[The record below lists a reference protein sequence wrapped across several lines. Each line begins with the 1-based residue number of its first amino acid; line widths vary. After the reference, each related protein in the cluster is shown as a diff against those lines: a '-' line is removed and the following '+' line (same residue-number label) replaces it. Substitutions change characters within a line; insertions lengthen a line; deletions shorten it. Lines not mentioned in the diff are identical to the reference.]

1 MKKEE
6 SNQLRWF
13 KTCVSSCSS
22 TVCSTFR
29 LSRCCCCCCYFLS
42 SFYVSGIGL
51 HALRQNLT
59 ITVYVFIALF
69 GWYRQ
74 NIIGYKNKSAVQF
87 SRVHL
92 LYSKNSIWFFMA
104 DAMHLILAPEN
115 CTLIWTQFEKKKKIN
130 LPSSL
135 TWKGQPNINASHKSK
150 WNYFLEKHFIWSA
163 MTSENYLRKYLYKAP
178 R

>member
-29 LSRCCCCCCYFLS
+29 LLRCCCCYFLS
-42 SFYVSGIGL
+42 SFYVSGIAL
-51 HALRQNLT
+51 HAHRQNFT
-59 ITVYVFIALF
+59 VTVYVFIALF

-92 LYSKNSIWFFMA
+92 LYSENSIWFFML
-104 DAMHLILAPEN
+104 MPCTQSLPPKIVLTFECHLKRKRKLIFILH
-115 CTLIWTQFEKKKKIN
+115 W
-130 LPSSL
+130 
-135 TWKGQPNINASHKSK
+135 
-150 WNYFLEKHFIWSA
+150 LEEVNQI
-163 MTSENYLRKYLYKAP
+163 
-178 R
+178 